1 MFVKLAIVEFVAIDM
16 LIDQFVDNLLFA
28 IFCPSA
34 ADLFWTSMDFYPG
47 FEFEPG
53 FLTDSLSDLFSAT
66 ANCKTLSKLRAI
78 SATRPIA
85 FQLFRKRRF
94 MLSELFRN
102 RRLCQTK
109 IQKRRNLV
117 SLFKG
122 KLLILFH
129 VNSLMSPSKSEDAI
143 PTYPL
148 NATLRVALTS

>member
-16 LIDQFVDNLLFA
+16 LTDQFVDNLLFA
-28 IFCPSA
+28 VFCPSA
-34 ADLFWTSMDFYPG
+34 ADLFGTPMVFYPG

-53 FLTDSLSDLFSAT
+53 FLTDSLSDLLSAT

-94 MLSELFRN
+94 MLSELFLN

-109 IQKRRNLV
+109 FQNWRNLV

-122 KLLILFH
+122 KLLIFFH
-129 VNSLMSPSKSEDAI
+129 RNSLMSKSKSEELSS
-143 PTYPL
+143 TYPST
-148 NATLRVALTS
+148 ATPRVALTI